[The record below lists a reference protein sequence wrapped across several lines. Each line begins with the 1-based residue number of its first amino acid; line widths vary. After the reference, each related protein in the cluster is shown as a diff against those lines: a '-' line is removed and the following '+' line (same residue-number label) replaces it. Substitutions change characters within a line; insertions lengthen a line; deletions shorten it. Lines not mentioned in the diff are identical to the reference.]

1 MERKGTIVYI
11 GGFEMPD
18 KNAAAHRVFNNAK
31 IFRELGYH
39 VVFCGVDHDI
49 AENAKEVRK
58 IDSFDSIPVAYPRNS
73 AEWARQQIDFSH
85 IKNSI
90 ELYDDVK
97 YVVAY
102 NMHAFPLFKLQRYA
116 KKKNISVIADVTE
129 WYEYVFSLKPQKFIR
144 WLDTNIVMRYLTKK
158 VDGIIA
164 ISSYLKR
171 YYEKYVNKIIVV
183 PPLVDVSEP
192 IWHTDCGKK
201 LDCMEFVYSGVPGNS
216 DTKDKIGLIIEC
228 FGTLPAEDRFMF
240 TVIGLTESQFLEIYP
255 ELIGTLDKLK
265 GKVEFRGRVSHA
277 ESIAAL
283 KRADY
288 TIIIR
293 DRNRKNMAG
302 FPTKFVECVTCGINI
317 IANNFSDVAEYFPKD
332 EKNCMMKDFSIEQL
346 KNVVF
351 EKIGMQSRLQ
361 LDSSEKNSNVDR
373 NQFNYTNFI
382 EKMNTFFGALK

>member
-1 MERKGTIVYI
+1 MERKGSIVYI

-18 KNAAAHRVFNNAK
+18 KNAAAHRVLNNAK

-49 AENAKEVRK
+49 AENAKEVSK
-58 IDSFDSIPVAYPRNS
+58 IDSFDNIPAAYPRTN

-85 IKNSI
+85 IKKTL

-102 NMHAFPLFKLQRYA
+102 NMHALPLFKLERFA

-129 WYEYVFSLKPQKFIR
+129 WYEYGFSLKPQKFIR
-144 WLDTNIVMRYLTKK
+144 WLDTNLVMRYLTKK

-164 ISSYLKR
+164 ISSYLER
-171 YYEKYVNKIIVV
+171 YYIKYVKKIIVL
-183 PPLVDVSEP
+183 PPLIDINES
-192 IWHTDCGKK
+192 IWHTEEEKK
-201 LDCMEFVYSGVPGNS
+201 LDCLEFVYSGVPGNS
-216 DTKDKIGLIIEC
+216 NKKDKIGLIIEC
-228 FGTLPAEDRFMF
+228 FGRLPAKDRFMF

-255 ELIGTLDKLK
+255 ELAGTLDKLK

-317 IANNFSDVAEYFPKD
+317 IANDFSDIAKYFPKD
-332 EKNCMMKDFSIEQL
+332 GESYLITDNSSVCIRDVFNKVIVETNDMKKTEHEFGICFDY
-346 KNVVF
+346 N
-351 EKIGMQSRLQ
+351 
-361 LDSSEKNSNVDR
+361 
-373 NQFNYTNFI
+373 NFI
-382 EKMNTFFGALK
+382 GEFKKFLENSVIQ